1 MLGSLSPEAG
11 ECFTD
16 LNPFDLHHYQQQK
29 QNKTRVK
36 RGITFHK
43 DSGLGHYILTQPESH
58 ATVFSLPINRLL
70 PKEIQIANTIQSLES
85 ALVKKFFFFLKD
97 KEKEKSRHYN
107 WEFNFPPT
115 IQAIWTG
122 ETFQINVNMVRIVRA
137 FKADTWYQTMG

>member
-85 ALVKKFFFFLKD
+85 ALVKKNVFFFLFFFKGQRKRKKVD
-97 KEKEKSRHYN
+97 TTTESLTLRQLYRQYEQEKHSK
-107 WEFNFPPT
+107 
-115 IQAIWTG
+115 
-122 ETFQINVNMVRIVRA
+122 
-137 FKADTWYQTMG
+137 